1 MNDLI
6 VLVPFAAAIAAIFYA
21 VCQSARLPPR
31 SRLGGFGIRRIV
43 EVR

>member
-6 VLVPFAAAIAAIFYA
+6 VLVPFAAAIAAILYA
-21 VCQSARLPPR
+21 VWRSDRLPPR
-31 SRLGGFGIRRIV
+31 SWLGWFCIRRIV

>member
-6 VLVPFAAAIAAIFYA
+6 VLVPLAAAIAAILYA
-21 VCQSARLPPR
+21 AWQSDRLPPR
-31 SRLGGFGIRRIV
+31 RRLGGFGIRRIV